1 MTITTTLTNQAIL
14 LSCAPNAGS
23 ALRHGTGM
31 PVSARLTGGLRRT
44 ERQWAPTG
52 IAFVNAAIDGA
63 YPQVDVDVDVPTTKK
78 NYRVPLSIRERSS

>member
-14 LSCAPNAGS
+14 LSCAPNAGM

-31 PVSARLTGGLRRT
+31 PVSAHLIGGLRRT

-52 IAFVNAAIDGA
+52 VVFVNAAIDGA
-63 YPQVDVDVDVPTTKK
+63 YPQADVDVPTTKK
-78 NYRVPLSIRERSS
+78 NHRVPLSIRERSS